1 MNSMKKKKDR
11 LRSKKVIIITESQ
24 FKVLMDHLAFEVDM
38 EECMMKFK
46 KERQGIKSKSKY

>member
-1 MNSMKKKKDR
+1 MKKKKDR